1 MTNRL
6 ITIAGSAILLS
17 SCAKTVTTSS
27 VPVTASS
34 SKAAVSTSVSTVT
47 RREIRNA
54 QDAGDGD
61 AVARMLR
68 QRMTAD
74 PSNLDVRMQLARHYQ
89 EKGFLEIAA
98 EHYRLA
104 AASFPDNPIVIMALA
119 RTLRSLSLPHE
130 ALASVDKF
138 DAAHPNSSAELLTWK
153 GILEDETGDLKKAEA
168 SYHAALLLKAKSE
181 SIHNNLG
188 YNLLLQARYQ
198 EAAAEFRQALAIQPH
213 SAVAQNNLGTALAS
227 DHKGT
232 DTKEAVLHM
241 QSISDPAT
249 AHSNLAAILME
260 QGSYQEARKE
270 LDIALGYRKD
280 HRAALSNLA
289 LLSELDGRP
298 GVLPFREQT
307 TKWKRFGSGLKKV
320 LLGTDDTDHRNN
332 EPAKTASN

>member
-1 MTNRL
+1 MHRQ
-6 ITIAGSAILLS
+6 I
-17 SCAKTVTTSS
+17 K
-27 VPVTASS
+27 
-34 SKAAVSTSVSTVT
+34 
-47 RREIRNA
+47 NA

-74 PSNLDVRMQLARHYQ
+74 PGNLDVRMQLARHY
-89 EKGFLEIAA
+89 EDKGFTEIAA

-104 AASFPDNPIVIMALA
+104 AAAFPDNPIVIMSLA
-119 RTLRSLSLPHE
+119 RTLRALNLPHE
-130 ALASVDKF
+130 ALASVVRF
-138 DAAHPNSSAELLTWK
+138 DAAHPNSSADMLTWK
-153 GILEDETGDLKKAEA
+153 GILEDEAGDLNQAEK
-168 SYHAALLLKAKSE
+168 SYRAALALKPKSE
-181 SIHNNLG
+181 ATRNNLG
-188 YNLLLQARYQ
+188 YNLLLQARYA
-198 EAAAEFRQALAIQPH
+198 EAAAEFRQALEIQPH
-213 SAVAQNNLGTALAS
+213 SAVAQNNLGIALAS

-260 QGSYQEARKE
+260 QGLYTEARKE

-289 LLSELDGRP
+289 LISELDGKP
-298 GVLPFREQT
+298 STLPSHEQT
-307 TKWKRFGSGLKKV
+307 TKWKRFSSGLKKV
-320 LLGTDDTDHRNN
+320 LLGTDDKDHRNN